1 MRYTWYLLLTGARVA
16 APQPTLLT
24 AVKVPR
30 NQTAAMQLLQLY
42 VQTGHFYWTT
52 GVVLRSKLRRFIEKL
67 ASFRIERDAPGRA
80 YDKTKNIASTHLV
93 LLDSPD
99 DALVWIL
106 VSSLG
111 RYGLAD
117 DESPKLETVKDTR
130 LAGQHLTFKHYELL
144 HLEKHIMRIRDIK
157 TKQGKM
163 LKDRQETI
171 RQTTWTWRMTGAR
184 MREHEAFIVA
194 LAKQRDSDSLAA
206 ELGALAM
213 MPMFSG
219 VRGQVLKL
227 YAEAKKLTVKFK
239 LDPISL
245 PMLPVMV
252 KLPIYDTPS
261 KSLLNIATTS
271 VSVN

>member
-1 MRYTWYLLLTGARVA
+1 MP
-16 APQPTLLT
+16 APDLNLLT
-24 AVKVPR
+24 AIKVPR

-99 DALVWIL
+99 DALIWVL
-106 VSSLG
+106 VSTLG
-111 RYGLAD
+111 RYGLTD

-130 LAGQHLTFKHYELL
+130 LAGQHLTLKHYELL
-144 HLEKHIMRIRDIK
+144 HLEKRIVRIRDIK
-157 TKQGKM
+157 TKQGKI
-163 LKDRQETI
+163 LKNRQETI

-194 LAKQRDSDSLAA
+194 LTKQRDSDKLAA

-219 VRGQVLKL
+219 MRGQVLKL
-227 YAEAKKLTVKFK
+227 YAETKKLASKFK
-239 LDPISL
+239 LDPINIPRL
-245 PMLPVMV
+245 PMMV
-252 KLPIYDTPS
+252 KLPIYDTPP
-261 KSLLNIATTS
+261 KTIFNIEMTYVRINCT
-271 VSVN
+271 

>member
-1 MRYTWYLLLTGARVA
+1 MP
-16 APQPTLLT
+16 APDLNLLT
-24 AVKVPR
+24 AIKVPR

-80 YDKTKNIASTHLV
+80 YDKTKHIASTHLI

-99 DALVWIL
+99 DALIWIL
-106 VSSLG
+106 VSTSG

-117 DESPKLETVKDTR
+117 DESPQLGTVKDAR
-130 LAGQHLTFKHYELL
+130 LAGQHLTLKHYELL
-144 HLEKHIMRIRDIK
+144 HLEKRIVRIRDIQ
-157 TKQGKM
+157 TKQGKI
-163 LKDRQETI
+163 LKDRQETV

-194 LAKQRDSDSLAA
+194 LAKQRDSDGLAA

-227 YAEAKKLTVKFK
+227 CAEAKKLAGKFK
-239 LDPISL
+239 LDPINSPIL
-245 PMLPVMV
+245 PMMV
-252 KLPIYDTPS
+252 KLPIYDMPPKT
-261 KSLLNIATTS
+261 LLNIEMTYVRT
-271 VSVN
+271 N

>member
-1 MRYTWYLLLTGARVA
+1 MVSTTYQKPMP
-16 APQPTLLT
+16 APDLDLLT
-24 AVKVPR
+24 AIKVPR

-99 DALVWIL
+99 DALIWIL
-106 VSSLG
+106 VSTLG

-117 DESPKLETVKDTR
+117 DESPRLGAVKDTR
-130 LAGQHLTFKHYELL
+130 LASQHLTLKHYELL
-144 HLEKHIMRIRDIK
+144 HLEKRIVRIRDIQ

-194 LAKQRDSDSLAA
+194 LAKQRDSNALTT

-227 YAEAKKLTVKFK
+227 HAEAKKLTVKFK
-239 LDPISL
+239 IESIDYPI
-245 PMLPVMV
+245 LPVMM
-252 KLPIYDTPS
+252 KLPIYGTPS
-261 KSLLNIATTS
+261 KSLSNIMTTS
-271 VSVN
+271 MKFT